1 MAESFTFEEAVEP
14 KKNTFSFEEAASF
27 TFEEAGQPAQPST
40 QSALS
45 ERIDKAL
52 AVAEDIRS
60 GPLIKIPRIEAP
72 AGFPG
77 QSMPTWAKVAAGA
90 YNALAA
96 VPEFLTTPLG
106 AATVAGAGLPA
117 MAQRLVAGGF
127 AVDMARHTPE
137 QIRALS
143 EAVES
148 GDSLKISETATGLG
162 LTGTFIGLTGKHA
175 LTKAAPA
182 VETTKAKQEPAPKE
196 PVVEAPETIVAAA
209 TKVGDEIRTGRMH
222 PLIEGFETAK
232 PEDMGFLTSKGR
244 FVSRDEAN
252 AIAGEE
258 RAQSKEFK
266 EGIGRWIYPE
276 DAVKEAGKHAGDYT
290 FARDVAAKG
299 ELAETV
305 PVRTEPP
312 AIETTTTLKEGVQ
325 PEIAAS
331 PEGKVTG
338 IKNAA
343 VDAERQSRG
352 QEPIMAPTRQRN
364 QAVWDKT
371 MERIDSD
378 AGWQDRLITEFQEKP
393 RTPTPEEIV
402 ALDHRYVELQ
412 SEYTK
417 SVAEGS
423 KHFEEGNALLMEEA
437 KLRSA
442 FYESKLNELE
452 QVSRKIGAEWGR
464 SGQMRQ
470 RLMRE
475 DYSLAAMESKMR
487 AAKGFE
493 PLTEAEHATIRS
505 LNEKLVAAEKKAV
518 DVEARANQRI
528 ALVEAQKALAEA
540 KTQAGQLGYEPRL
553 LARAEKF
560 AVFMDK
566 QSAAASKR
574 LRERLSR
581 VSAGIDPTMLADVA
595 IIGAAKITRGAVD
608 SAKWIDEMAR
618 DYGEWI
624 REHKDE
630 AWAASQKAFDE
641 LSAKNL
647 GADTGVRRASSE
659 LSRLL
664 REKDELQARLR
675 LEDYSP
681 RRSKPVREIDT
692 ETASAR
698 AEVML
703 LREQFAR
710 ELAKENYRRKG
721 TAEKAWLGT
730 KEGINLSRALMTS
743 FDVSAVLRQG
753 GFVTLGHP
761 VRAAQSLGPMMRALR
776 SDKNAA
782 AIDAQIQSR
791 PNAVN
796 GLYERAKLFLAPR
809 DGATLSGM
817 EEAFMSKLARNIPG
831 VAASQRAYVTFL
843 NKLRADS
850 FDQMHE
856 SLVSGRE
863 PTQVELEAIGNY
875 INVATGRGNIG
886 KAAGAAET
894 LSTVFFAPR
903 LVASRFQL
911 LAGEPMYRGSAR
923 TRYMVAK
930 EYGRFLIGLA
940 TIYSLGKMAGATIEE
955 DPRSTDFG
963 KLKFGNT
970 RVDPMAGLSQSTVL
984 LSRLGSGETKNLKG
998 QVKPIRGKVPYGSPD
1013 SADVIARFL
1022 RTKLAP
1028 WSGSLVDALTG
1039 ENVVGEPVTAESIAK
1054 NMTVPLSM
1062 KDIYEVMTEHGIPH
1076 GTAISLLSLLGMSVQ
1091 NYDQKKKP

>member
-1 MAESFTFEEAVEP
+1 MAESFTFEEAAGPE
-14 KKNTFSFEEAASF
+14 KNTFSFEDATSF
-27 TFEEAGQPAQPST
+27 TFEEAGQPAQADLAEQMAKAGKSGDFWEGVANSIDWFERNAVEPLTRPVSGIAGRALDVIPGIQAEERLKQPILPLPRAGQAESPAGQVVSGGVNAVADLAEGLSSPDMLAQLPAGASKLVLAT
-40 QSALS
+40 WSALMAKHAPEQFGEAVRLKREGDIQGAS
-45 ERIDKAL
+45 RAAFTGVGEGIMSAL
-52 AVAEDIRS
+52 IARH
-60 GPLIKIPRIEAP
+60 
-72 AGFPG
+72 
-77 QSMPTWAKVAAGA
+77 AAGPK
-90 YNALAA
+90 
-96 VPEFLTTPLG
+96 VEPLPG
-106 AATVAGAGLPA
+106 
-117 MAQRLVAGGF
+117 R
-127 AVDMARHTPE
+127 
-137 QIRALS
+137 
-143 EAVES
+143 
-148 GDSLKISETATGLG
+148 
-162 LTGTFIGLTGKHA
+162 
-175 LTKAAPA
+175 
-182 VETTKAKQEPAPKE
+182 
-196 PVVEAPETIVAAA
+196 PVVEAKTEPAVAEKTAEAKPIETVTTAEAVKAEPVKPTEQATEPVVAA
-209 TKVGDEIRTGRMH
+209 
-222 PLIEGFETAK
+222 
-232 PEDMGFLTSKGR
+232 PEQK
-244 FVSRDEAN
+244 A
-252 AIAGEE
+252 
-258 RAQSKEFK
+258 
-266 EGIGRWIYPE
+266 
-276 DAVKEAGKHAGDYT
+276 
-290 FARDVAAKG
+290 
-299 ELAETV
+299 
-305 PVRTEPP
+305 
-312 AIETTTTLKEGVQ
+312 
-325 PEIAAS
+325 
-331 PEGKVTG
+331 TG

-352 QEPIMAPTRQRN
+352 QEPILGPTRLRN
-364 QAVWDKT
+364 QVVWDAT
-371 MERIDSD
+371 MEKIDKD
-378 AGWQDRLITEFQEKP
+378 AGWQDRVIEEFKDKP

-412 SEYTK
+412 GEYAK
-417 SVAEGS
+417 SVSEGS
-423 KHFEEGNALLMEEA
+423 KHFEEGSALLVEEA

-493 PLTEAEHATIRS
+493 PLTSAEHTTIRS
-505 LNEKLVAAEKKAV
+505 LNEKLVAAEKKAA
-518 DVEARANQRI
+518 DVEAQANQRI

-553 LARAEKF
+553 LARAERF

-595 IIGAAKITRGAVD
+595 IIGAAKITRGVVD

-647 GADTGVRRASSE
+647 GAEPGVRMASSE
-659 LSRLL
+659 LARLI
-664 REKDELQARLR
+664 REKEELQARLA

-681 RRSKPVREIDT
+681 RRSKPVREIDR

-703 LREQFAR
+703 LREQFSR

-721 TAEKAWLGT
+721 NAEKAWIGT

-761 VRAAQSLGPMMRALR
+761 VRAAQSLGPMMRAIR
-776 SDKNAA
+776 SDKSAA
-782 AIDAQIQSR
+782 AIDAQIRSR

-843 NKLRADS
+843 NRLRADS

-930 EYGRFLIGLA
+930 EYGRFLVGLA
-940 TIYSLGKMAGATIEE
+940 AVYSLGKMAGATIEE

-1028 WSGSLVDALTG
+1028 WSGSTVDALTG
-1039 ENVVGEPVTAESIAK
+1039 ENVIGEPATAESIAK

-1076 GTAISLLSLLGMSVQ
+1076 GTVISLLSLLGMSVQ